1 MVKIP
6 FMKLSGAGNDFV
18 IIDNLECIVP
28 YESTDFVEKVC
39 ERRMSVGADG
49 ILLVEKS
56 ERADFKM
63 RYFNAD
69 GGEAETCGNGARCIS
84 KFAHINGITSER
96 MRFETKAGIYESE
109 ILESGV
115 KVRMSD
121 PTDIRLNF
129 PLQLDDGVYTVCSA
143 NSGVPHVVFFI
154 EDLEAA
160 DVINLGAQTRY
171 HDDFLPAGTNVNFV
185 RIKNDREIDIR
196 TYERG
201 VEDETLACGT
211 GSIASAVL
219 STLRGKT
226 IPPVAVRTA
235 SGSVLTIHFDLDGSE
250 PKNVHLEGDARVIY
264 AGELEEGAWNY

>member
-1 MVKIP
+1 MAKIP

-18 IIDNLECIVP
+18 IIDNLKRIVP
-28 YESTDFVEKVC
+28 YENTDFVAKVC

-49 ILLVEKS
+49 ILLVENS
-56 ERADFKM
+56 EQADFKM

-96 MRFETKAGIYESE
+96 MRFETKAGVYESE
-109 ILESGV
+109 ILKSGV

-121 PTDIRLNF
+121 PVDVRLNF
-129 PLQLDDGVYTVCSA
+129 PLRLEDGVYTVCSV

-160 DVINLGAQTRY
+160 DVVNLGAQTRY
-171 HDDFLPAGTNVNFV
+171 HGDFQPAGTNVNFV
-185 RIKNDREIDIR
+185 RIKNEREIDVR

-211 GSIASAVL
+211 GSIASAVISAL
-219 STLRGKT
+219 LGKT
-226 IPPVAVRTA
+226 VAPVAVRTA
-235 SGSVLTIHFDLDGSE
+235 SGSVLTIHFELDDGGA
-250 PKNVHLEGDARVIY
+250 KNVHLEGDARVIY

>member
-1 MVKIP
+1 MAKIP

-28 YESTDFVEKVC
+28 YESTDFVAKVC

-49 ILLVEKS
+49 VLLVEKS
-56 ERADFKM
+56 ARADFNM

-84 KFAHINGITSER
+84 KFAHINGITSQR
-96 MRFETKAGIYESE
+96 MCFETKAGIYESE
-109 ILESGV
+109 ILKSGV

-129 PLQLDDGVYTVCSA
+129 PLRLDDGIYTVCSA

-154 EDLEAA
+154 EDLDAA

-185 RIKNDREIDIR
+185 RINNEREIDIR

-201 VEDETLACGT
+201 VEGETLACGT

-264 AGELEEGAWNY
+264 AGELEEDAWNY